1 MNKKVI
7 KYLKLLVVVVIIALF
22 LWFVVI
28 KPSYNFKQYENQLE
42 KAGQRYF
49 DLNSTELPTGNRVAT
64 VTMQTLYHKAYLEED
79 FYIPYTDEPCNLKE
93 SWVKVRKVDGKYK
106 YYTYL
111 QCGAMKSSVDNK
123 GPEIKL
129 NGPETITI
137 DLGDEYKEPGVK
149 SVVDNGDGK
158 LDVKNVTINSK
169 KVDTNKVGTYEVT
182 YTALDGLKNK
192 TTVTR
197 KVEVISKIRNAV
209 NIATE
214 KKGYYVGTEVNNYVK
229 LSSMLFRIIGIEG
242 KNVKVVADEDIAN
255 VNYSG
260 ITKWLDDYYM
270 KHLSEES
277 KKLLVKN
284 KYCNMTISKE
294 TQPSKE
300 CTSFTKERYVYIPSI
315 TDVEKTQDE
324 LRYTFMKPTTISW
337 LSNAS
342 DKDNAYTTRNIFF
355 GTQSGASYYIDS
367 KTKNYGVRPVLTI
380 DGDTLVKKG
389 NGTRVSPYE
398 FGEIKTG
405 KPDELVNTRYTGEY
419 INYGGLI
426 WRIVEVNNDG
436 TTKIVSV
443 ENIKQEGTN
452 ITTSNEGI
460 TTLSVIYNP
469 KQKGNV
475 GYYINN
481 KSSEFIDTSYFVNK
495 EVSVPIYSKDIQ
507 YGKEKSTKKYT
518 VKLSAPNM
526 YEMFSAKATMVGS
539 TKSYWLINSSKADL
553 TKAVVTDAGV
563 VITDKIGNF
572 DSYGIRV
579 VANLKKS
586 VNITKGN
593 GTLASP
599 YNISK

>member
-129 NGPETITI
+129 KGPETMTV

>member
-93 SWVKVRKVDGKYK
+93 SWVKVRKIDGKYK

-169 KVDTNKVGTYEVT
+169 KVDPNKVGTYEVT

>member
-129 NGPETITI
+129 NGQETITI

-197 KVEVISKIRNAV
+197 KVEVVSKIKNAV

-214 KKGYYVGTEVNNYVK
+214 KKGYYTGVDANNYVK
-229 LSSMLFRIIGIEG
+229 LSGMLFRIIGIEG
-242 KNVKVVADEDIAN
+242 KNVKIVAEEDIAN

-260 ITKWLDDYYM
+260 ISKWLDDYYM
-270 KHLSEES
+270 KHISEAS

-284 KYCNMTISKE
+284 KYCNMAITDSNTK
-294 TQPSKE
+294 SD
-300 CTSFTKERYVYIPSI
+300 CTSFTKERYAYIPTMSDI
-315 TDVEKTQDE
+315 ENTLDE
-324 LRYTFMKPTTISW
+324 NNNSFMKPSTISW
-337 LSNAS
+337 LSNES

-355 GTQSGASYYIDS
+355 GESVGASYYKDS

-380 DGDTLVKKG
+380 DGDTLIKKG
-389 NGTRVSPYE
+389 EGTRVSPYE
-398 FGEIKTG
+398 FGETKTG
-405 KPDELVNTRYTGEY
+405 KPDDLINTRYTGEY
-419 INYGGLI
+419 IEYGGI
-426 WRIVEVNNDG
+426 KWRIIEVNSDG
-436 TTKIVSV
+436 TTKIISV
-443 ENIKQEGTN
+443 ENIKQNGANVTTNYEGV
-452 ITTSNEGI
+452 TTTEK
-460 TTLSVIYNP
+460 VYNP

-475 GYYINN
+475 GYFINN
-481 KSSEFIDTSYFVNK
+481 KASEFIDTSYFVNK
-495 EVSVPIYSKDIQ
+495 EITVPIYNGEIQ
-507 YGKEKSTKKYT
+507 YGKEKSTKKYE

-526 YEMFSAKATMVGS
+526 YEMFSAKATTVN
-539 TKSYWLINSSKADL
+539 TTRSYWLINSTKEELKKA
-553 TKAVVTDAGV
+553 AVTDAGV
-563 VITDKIGNF
+563 VVTEKVGNF
-572 DSYGIRV
+572 DNYGIRV

-593 GTLASP
+593 GTIDFP